1 MKGRFGMRKL
11 ISVLNTLAFAS
22 FLAMPTSA
30 QSVNVNGD
38 WDLTINS
45 PQGTFNPKA
54 SLKQEGEKLTGALK
68 GQRGEL
74 PVTGT
79 VKDKEI
85 TITWTTKFQ
94 DQDMVIT
101 LTGTIDGDSIKGGAD
116 YGGLAQGDWTAKRA
130 TAAAADA
137 AKAAGAATATAAAS
151 SPVTAAQGDKIDV
164 TGAWNFEVE
173 TQAGTGNPTFTFKQ
187 DGEKLTGRY
196 KGALGEADLTGTV
209 KGSAVE
215 FSFKVSGQVEG
226 TVTYTGTTDGKTMKG
241 KVKLA
246 ELGEGTFTG
255 KKQ

>member
-1 MKGRFGMRKL
+1 MRKL
-11 ISVLNTLAFAS
+11 ISVLYILAFAS
-22 FLAMPTSA
+22 VLAMSTSA

-54 SLKQEGEKLTGALK
+54 SLKQEGETLTGVLK

-74 PVTGT
+74 PVKGT

-85 TITWTTKFQ
+85 TITWTTK
-94 DQDMVIT
+94 
-101 LTGTIDGDSIKGGAD
+101 
-116 YGGLAQGDWTAKRA
+116 
-130 TAAAADA
+130 
-137 AKAAGAATATAAAS
+137 AAGAAASAAAAS
-151 SPVTAAQGDKIDV
+151 SPATTVSGAQIDV
-164 TGAWNFEVE
+164 TGNWIFDVE

-209 KGSAVE
+209 KGSQVE

-226 TVTYTGTTDGKTMKG
+226 TITYAGTTDGQTIKG